1 MPPMNIIVSSAILLK
16 LNERHKVSRREIE
29 QCFDNVCGKYLE
41 DSRED
46 HKTDPATLWFLAP
59 TNQDRLLK
67 IIFIY
72 ADGNVHIK
80 SAYEPSGAVI
90 DLYEKLGK

>member
-16 LNERHKVSRREIE
+16 LNDRHKVSRREIE

-41 DSRED
+41 DTRED
-46 HKTDPATLWFLAP
+46 HKTDPATLWFVAP
-59 TNQDRLLK
+59 TNHDRLLK

-80 SAYEPSGAVI
+80 SAYEPSRAVI
-90 DLYEKLGK
+90 DIYEKFGK

>member
-1 MPPMNIIVSSAILLK
+1 MNIVVSSAILLK
-16 LNERHKVSRREIE
+16 LTEKHQVSRREIE
-29 QCFDNVCGKYLE
+29 QCFDNVCGAYLE

-46 HKTDPATLWFLAP
+46 HRTDPATLWFVAP
-59 TNQDRLLK
+59 TNQDRFLK

-80 SAYEPSGAVI
+80 SAYEPSRAVI
-90 DLYEKLGK
+90 EIYEKFGK